1 MKNIVLLLLSVIFL
15 SSCRLSYYYPSSVR
29 VDKVLGV
36 TQEGDTIQV
45 PIDYFEDRAQ
55 RQYDFN
61 LEYFYWRND
70 WFFYNPNIY
79 NRRWFVNNWWWNP
92 YTHWSYPTYIQRQR
106 TQQPRR
112 WRTKTNIQQRRR
124 NEVQPKRRTPQVQP
138 NRGRSNQQ
146 TRKPQ
151 YVRPNTRSR
160 VTTPPPTHSNRN
172 STVRRSNTNTRTKNN

>member
-1 MKNIVLLLLSVIFL
+1 MKKVFLVLSVVFLL
-15 SSCRLSYYYPSSVR
+15 SSCRVTYHHSSRSNEVR
-29 VDKVLGV
+29 EVLGV
-36 TQEGDTIQV
+36 TTAGDTIQV
-45 PIDYFEDRAQ
+45 PIDYFGDRLN

-61 LEYFYWRND
+61 LQYFFWRDN
-70 WFFYNPNIY
+70 WWLYNNPSLY
-79 NRRWFVNNWWWNP
+79 NRSWFYRNYWWNP
-92 YTHWSYPTYIQRQR
+92 YTPPIIIQNPRPRYSQP
-106 TQQPRR
+106 QPRR
-112 WRTKTNIQQRRR
+112 WRTRTNIQQRR
-124 NEVQPKRRTPQVQP
+124 NEVKPQP